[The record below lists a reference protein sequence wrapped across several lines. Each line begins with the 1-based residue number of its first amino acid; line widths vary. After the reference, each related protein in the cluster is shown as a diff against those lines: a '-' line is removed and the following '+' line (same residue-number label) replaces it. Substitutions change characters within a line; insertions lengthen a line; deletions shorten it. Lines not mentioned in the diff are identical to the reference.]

1 MEIPIESTRINRWNI
16 KRNSFPTI
24 RNGNFQ
30 GNDSDSVC
38 CSSSFLTNFKTNRN
52 KLNFKKGHELGSG
65 NFRRVVKAEAVGLKD
80 ADENVTTVAVKMVKP
95 TAKSKDAIV
104 ALVRELKNYDLF
116 GRALNCRQFTGRLH
130 QDQRHK

>member
-1 MEIPIESTRINRWNI
+1 M
-16 KRNSFPTI
+16 
-24 RNGNFQ
+24 
-30 GNDSDSVC
+30 
-38 CSSSFLTNFKTNRN
+38 
-52 KLNFKKGHELGSG
+52 
-65 NFRRVVKAEAVGLKD
+65 GLKD